1 MTRCWYASRRFVYL
15 FAFILSAKVLIFAC
29 RVTLLSHRIREVQ
42 NLLYHLSMGL
52 KICSL
57 VTQSYKP
64 FGKGQMF
71 FLFFSY
77 VYARGVKFYRAAIG
91 INIVNFQIF
100 LIIYTKNFNFSLYLC
115 ITTTSLSTLC
125 QTKTC
130 SFMTWDWVSPRRAE
144 VWQSHMMAKRYK
156 AGIGWE
162 VVKT

>member
-77 VYARGVKFYRAAIG
+77 VYARGVKFYRTAIIKIG
-91 INIVNFQIF
+91 APSVVGDVPFRWQFVVI
-100 LIIYTKNFNFSLYLC
+100 LFN
-115 ITTTSLSTLC
+115 
-125 QTKTC
+125 
-130 SFMTWDWVSPRRAE
+130 
-144 VWQSHMMAKRYK
+144 
-156 AGIGWE
+156 
-162 VVKT
+162 VKCRQFFYMQ